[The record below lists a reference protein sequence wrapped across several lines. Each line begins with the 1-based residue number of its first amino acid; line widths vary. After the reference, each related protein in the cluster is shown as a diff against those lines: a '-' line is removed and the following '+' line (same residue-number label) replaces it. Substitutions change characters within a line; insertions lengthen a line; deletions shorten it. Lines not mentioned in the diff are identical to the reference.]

1 MHARFRVLGVTGSDS
16 NFLRI
21 LSSSGFFFKKK
32 SRCHMFQVGGGG
44 RECPFWEDFKNYY
57 SSGRGEALPRS
68 PLGKCSISAP
78 QTPNPVA
85 CVPRMGA
92 SVGLK
97 TYPLVGGRNLPT
109 YYPDLEKEKKHRSRA
124 GKKNKKGRRRKNIDP
139 RWWKN
144 ILHVCGS
151 WALFVAISRSATTR
165 MHLRSIIK
173 VECTYYGMWPI
184 MNTYFN
190 GIWLPLFIP

>member
-1 MHARFRVLGVTGSDS
+1 
-16 NFLRI
+16 
-21 LSSSGFFFKKK
+21 
-32 SRCHMFQVGGGG
+32 MFQVGGGG

-124 GKKNKKGRRRKNIDP
+124 GKKKQKRKKKEKHRSQVVEKHPPCLWVMGF
-139 RWWKN
+139 
-144 ILHVCGS
+144 VCGNQPQCNDED
-151 WALFVAISRSATTR
+151 ALEEHYKGWV
-165 MHLRSIIK
+165 HLLWI
-173 VECTYYGMWPI
+173 VTYYEH
-184 MNTYFN
+184 
-190 GIWLPLFIP
+190 LF